1 MEITHKNQGELDST
15 MLPFVMRELVE
26 LVMKKKALPLG
37 DALYYIYSSKLYK
50 SLLDKSTKLWYS
62 STLSLYE
69 TLEKEKTE
77 EKRRYNGDTKILLFK
92 MFCIENYR
100 EEKKQSAEETL
111 LLFSDYGVF
120 DFLDETFEML
130 HTQAVSYTHLTL
142 PTNSRV

>member
-100 EEKKQSAEETL
+100 ERNKVRKKPCCCFRTMGFLIFWMRL
-111 LLFSDYGVF
+111 LKCFIPKTPNIY
-120 DFLDETFEML
+120 
-130 HTQAVSYTHLTL
+130 
-142 PTNSRV
+142 

>member
-77 EKRRYNGDTKILLFK
+77 EKRRYNGERRSCFLRCSALRIIGRKRNKVRKKPCCCFWTMGFLIFWMRLLKCFIPK
-92 MFCIENYR
+92 TPNIY
-100 EEKKQSAEETL
+100 
-111 LLFSDYGVF
+111 
-120 DFLDETFEML
+120 
-130 HTQAVSYTHLTL
+130 
-142 PTNSRV
+142 

>member
-100 EEKKQSAEETL
+100 EEKKVRKKPCCCFRTMGFLIFWMRL
-111 LLFSDYGVF
+111 LKCFIPKTPNIY
-120 DFLDETFEML
+120 
-130 HTQAVSYTHLTL
+130 
-142 PTNSRV
+142 

>member
-62 STLSLYE
+62 RTLSLYE
-69 TLEKEKTE
+69 TLETEKTE
-77 EKRRYNGDTKILLFK
+77 DNGDTKILLFK

-130 HTQAVSYTHLTL
+130 HTQDPEYILDTIT
-142 PTNSRV
+142 TYINKRK